1 MRDYDYW
8 DKCNCDI
15 TFNDAWDG
23 KTCICEECDVENPKQ
38 STNGRDYIF
47 GLDYAKFTP
56 YIINAIQE

>member
-1 MRDYDYW
+1 MEKLVYA
-8 DKCNCDI
+8 KSVN
-15 TFNDAWDG
+15 
-23 KTCICEECDVENPKQ
+23 VENPKQ